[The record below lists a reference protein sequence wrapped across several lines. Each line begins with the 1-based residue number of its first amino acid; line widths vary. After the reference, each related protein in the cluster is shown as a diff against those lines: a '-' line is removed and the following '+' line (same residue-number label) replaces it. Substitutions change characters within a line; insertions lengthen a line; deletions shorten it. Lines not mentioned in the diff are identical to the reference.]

1 MKYIQNIVFIGAG
14 NVATHLAL
22 AFKKAGVQILQ
33 VCSRTAN
40 PARELAEKVQAEHTT
55 NLQSLNKDADLY
67 LISVS
72 DNAVEELTS
81 QLSLKDKLTV
91 HTSGSIPLEILNKV
105 SVNHGVFYPLQTFSK
120 SREVDFSN
128 IPICVEANSAENL
141 EKLKSVAK
149 TLSNNIYE
157 VDSEQRK
164 VLHLAAVFACN
175 FPNFMYTIADKIL
188 RDSDIDFDIL
198 RPLIKETAE
207 KIQDVKPA
215 EAQTGP
221 AIRNDEKILSGHMEM
236 LNDFPQLKELYKLIS
251 AEIQKINPK

>member
-1 MKYIQNIVFIGAG
+1 M
-14 NVATHLAL
+14 
-22 AFKKAGVQILQ
+22 
-33 VCSRTAN
+33 
-40 PARELAEKVQAEHTT
+40 
-55 NLQSLNKDADLY
+55 
-67 LISVS
+67 
-72 DNAVEELTS
+72 TS
-81 QLSLKDKLTV
+81 HLSLKNKLTV

-105 SVNHGVFYPLQTFSK
+105 SENHGVLYPLQTFSK

-149 TLSNNIYE
+149 ALSNNIYE

-251 AEIQKINPK
+251 AEIKKINPK